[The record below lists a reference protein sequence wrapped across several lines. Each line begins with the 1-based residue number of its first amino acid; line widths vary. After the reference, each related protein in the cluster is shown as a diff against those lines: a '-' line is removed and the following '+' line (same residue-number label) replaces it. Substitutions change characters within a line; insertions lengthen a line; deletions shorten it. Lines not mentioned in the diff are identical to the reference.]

1 MMKQD
6 EKAPLEEELN
16 PTAEEDSDL
25 SEKEQGNE
33 ELLQK
38 LEECENKFKRALADY
53 QNLEKRVREERVGL
67 IRMANKELLLRLLP
81 ILDTLFLAQ
90 QHSEDQS
97 LKVSVQQ
104 FLDALKDEGVKRIE
118 TKSKEF
124 DPEVMEAVGTGEGKE
139 GVVLQE
145 TRAGFIIHDQLL
157 RPAQVI
163 VGKS

>member
-1 MMKQD
+1 MKQD
-6 EKAPLEEELN
+6 ENKN
-16 PTAEEDSDL
+16 H
-25 SEKEQGNE
+25 NE
-33 ELLQK
+33 EQNTEKQESDSSQSEEQVNELQGK
-38 LEECENKFKRALADY
+38 LEECENKYKRALADY

-67 IRMANKELLLRLLP
+67 IRMANRELLLRLLP

-104 FLDALKDEGVKRIE
+104 FLDALKDEGVTRVE
-118 TKSKEF
+118 TSNKEF

-145 TRAGFIIHDQLL
+145 TRAGFLINDQLL

-163 VGKS
+163 VGGSL